1 MILLEI
7 VLPVNVLYVVFCTL
21 RLIVFVVEI
30 NRVDAL
36 IVEPVSVENWLRFK
50 LGTMIV
56 DATKVHTVS
65 VELMFALLPINVD
78 TINVLFMNDVFK
90 VIVDTVSVELI
101 IAVLLNRVDT
111 ASVELIIALLVFI
124 VDKTSVDAN
133 IDEPVMVEN

>member
-1 MILLEI
+1 MFDLLAFSSETLILDAFISKL
-7 VLPVNVLYVVFCTL
+7 F
-21 RLIVFVVEI
+21 EI
-30 NRVDAL
+30 NVFITETLILDAFKTDVFEIRAFIKGVLIVDAL

-90 VIVDTVSVELI
+90 VIVDTK
-101 IAVLLNRVDT
+101 RVD
-111 ASVELIIALLVFI
+111 AI
-124 VDKTSVDAN
+124 